1 MICSV
6 SQNTNGPMM
15 TAETFHTARAAGLAA
30 EWRQS

>member
-6 SQNTNGPMM
+6 SQNMNEPMM
-15 TAETFHTARAAGLAA
+15 AAETFHTARAAGLAA